1 MMACDNGS
9 QMDLVTVS
17 DGVVE
22 MSIEEAAE
30 TAPVSTHVAVMPIDA
45 YLHAQ
50 TLQPGDAVS
59 AGQVLAH
66 VDLRPLKTRLERAQA
81 EVAAAEA
88 AMELNAFGELE
99 RTLRIELVAAVDASE
114 SILRSGQARVDA
126 EGKNAARARKELDRV
141 QRLAASDNASQQ
153 ALDDAAL
160 AFDTAEIA
168 LREAELALS
177 ALWTLYTVVRVAP
190 SYVDHWLTRKAIER
204 QSLQQQLKKG
214 VAAVR
219 TVQLAQEQAS
229 LSAPYAGTVI
239 ERLHEGAAFTRAGQP
254 LLRMGDLTQLQVR
267 AEFLSED
274 ALRLIPGMTVRLR
287 AAERVFSGRVRLV
300 EP

>member
-1 MMACDNGS
+1 M
-9 QMDLVTVS
+9 
-17 DGVVE
+17 
-22 MSIEEAAE
+22 
-30 TAPVSTHVAVMPIDA
+30 
-45 YLHAQ
+45 
-50 TLQPGDAVS
+50 
-59 AGQVLAH
+59 
-66 VDLRPLKTRLERAQA
+66 
-81 EVAAAEA
+81 
-88 AMELNAFGELE
+88 
-99 RTLRIELVAAVDASE
+99 
-114 SILRSGQARVDA
+114 
-126 EGKNAARARKELDRV
+126 
-141 QRLAASDNASQQ
+141 
-153 ALDDAAL
+153 DDAAL

-287 AAERVFSGRVRLV
+287 AAERVLSGRVRLV